1 MTDTAVRTPHMRTRT
16 ADQHRTGWQPPT
28 EPGLPPDVWAFHS
41 AGSTAEPQHTPTPL
55 VSCVMPTYDRRAFVP
70 QAVSY
75 FLRQD
80 YPAKELIIVDDGP
93 ELVGDLLP
101 ADARI
106 VYHRLET
113 RTVLGAKRNLACDLA
128 RGSIIMHWDDDDWT
142 SPDRVSIQVAAL
154 TGGDA
159 DICGTSSLLF
169 YDPARASAWRFT
181 WSDRRRP
188 WVAGT
193 SLCFRKEFWSRFPF
207 PEVAIGEDTRFVF
220 NPSVR
225 GVKDVSES
233 GCIVA
238 MIHRGNTAPKPV
250 HRANWSPCPS
260 REVEDLLG
268 EDLAFYRRP
277 EVLTIDPQSSKTSST
292 LRNGATNPWSKSS
305 SPSLHRN
312 QGGSRTGSC

>member
-1 MTDTAVRTPHMRTRT
+1 MTDNAVRTPHMRART
-16 ADQHRTGWQPPT
+16 ADQHRTGWQAPP
-28 EPGLPPDVWAFHS
+28 EPGRPSDVRDLDAS
-41 AGSTAEPQHTPTPL
+41 DSTVDPQRTPL
-55 VSCVMPTYDRRAFVP
+55 VSCLMPTYDRRAFVP

-93 ELVGDLLP
+93 EPVNDLLP
-101 ADARI
+101 ADPRI
-106 VYHRLET
+106 AYHRLET

-128 RGSIIMHWDDDDWT
+128 RGPIIMHWDDDDWA

-154 TGGDA
+154 TSGDA
-159 DICGTSSLLF
+159 DICGTSSLLC
-169 YDPARASAWRFT
+169 YDLANASAWRFT
-181 WSDRRRP
+181 WSDRRHP

-207 PEVAIGEDTRFVF
+207 PDVAIGEDTHFVF

-225 GVKDVSES
+225 GVTDVRGS

-238 MIHRGNTAPKPV
+238 LIHRDNTVHKPV

-268 EDLAFYRRP
+268 EDLAFYRRLRECLWP
-277 EVLTIDPQSSKTSST
+277 GHNAANSVSAANDATSPQEEAVSIPAP
-292 LRNGATNPWSKSS
+292 LE
-305 SPSLHRN
+305 
-312 QGGSRTGSC
+312 